1 LRLPRHAGDSH
12 KLAKSQ
18 PLAGRFRTNLAEP
31 QAHRSAAP
39 YVGIKS
45 ILPIDASLNTQPSRR
60 IKALFISRRS
70 AAESSAKLFQASYTS
85 TCVEIA
91 MGRLSFVGLGLGA
104 KGITF
109 EGVEEIVA
117 ADVIYLE
124 YYTTPHEPQ
133 LLKHVQQVTGKRLTI
148 VDRQFVED
156 GTTILGDAKGKKVVL
171 AVLGDP
177 MIATTHTEL
186 RVRAIRQGVETR
198 VIHAATISSAAA
210 SASGLHSYKFS
221 RTVTVTREAVGKLT
235 QAYHI
240 LHENLLEG
248 AHTLLLLEY
257 DTQSGEGVAPA
268 DAMAGLLLAE
278 GNFKRGVV
286 SEDTFAIML
295 SRLGREDSVLAAG
308 SFFELSKRDAGM
320 PPHCLIIPGKLHFT
334 EAEAI
339 SAIFPVD
346 PGTVRSN
353 SDSVLRVAQTLV
365 PKYVAKTRRALDAV
379 RTKLGPQYEHVIE
392 NAELYTKDAESFL
405 ANGED
410 EMAMLSVGYAEGLL
424 DSLSFAGVI
433 KIDW

>member
-1 LRLPRHAGDSH
+1 
-12 KLAKSQ
+12 
-18 PLAGRFRTNLAEP
+18 
-31 QAHRSAAP
+31 
-39 YVGIKS
+39 
-45 ILPIDASLNTQPSRR
+45 
-60 IKALFISRRS
+60 
-70 AAESSAKLFQASYTS
+70 
-85 TCVEIA
+85 

-104 KGITF
+104 KGITL
-109 EGVEEIVA
+109 EGVGEMIGS
-117 ADVIYLE
+117 DTIYLE

-133 LLKHVQQVTGKRLTI
+133 LLKQVQGATGKSFTI

-156 GTTILGDAKGKKVVL
+156 GTTILADAEQRKVIL

-177 MIATTHTEL
+177 MIATTHNEL
-186 RVRAIRQGVETR
+186 RVRAIRRGIETR
-198 VIHAATISSAAA
+198 VIHSATIASAAA

-235 QAYHI
+235 QAYQI

-257 DTQSGEGVAPA
+257 DTQSGEGVSPA

-278 GNFKRGVV
+278 ANFKRGVV
-286 SEDTFAIML
+286 NEDTFALIL
-295 SRLGREDSVLAAG
+295 SRLGREDAALAAG
-308 SFFELSKRDAGM
+308 SLAELSKREVGG

-339 SAIFPVD
+339 SAIFSV
-346 PGTVRSN
+346 GEATVRSN
-353 SDSVLRVAQTLV
+353 SDRVSRTAQTLV
-365 PKYVAKTRRALDAV
+365 PKYVVKTRRALDSV
-379 RTKLGPQYEHVIE
+379 RLKLGPQYEHVLE
-392 NAELYTKDAESFL
+392 NAELYMKDAENFL